1 VKKERHEN
9 SPGNNS
15 DLAEQ
20 SELLHSGSEGLEKLM
35 LERLSS
41 DLDVLTR
48 GTDRLAGSRD
58 SEGFLLAL
66 TGLGVRDDVDR
77 LLFTSTADRG
87 ESAAKNWRTSD
98 LNGGARSGAENR
110 SAHD

>member
-1 VKKERHEN
+1 VKKEIDRN

-20 SELLHSGSEGLEKLM
+20 GKSLHCRSEGLKQLM
-35 LERLSS
+35 LERLGGN
-41 DLDVLTR
+41 LDVLTR

-58 SEGFLLAL
+58 SKGFLLAL

-77 LLFTSTADRG
+77 LLLTSTADRG
-87 ESAAKNWRTSD
+87 ESAAKDWRTSD
-98 LNGGARSGAENR
+98 LNRGARSGAE
-110 SAHD
+110 H